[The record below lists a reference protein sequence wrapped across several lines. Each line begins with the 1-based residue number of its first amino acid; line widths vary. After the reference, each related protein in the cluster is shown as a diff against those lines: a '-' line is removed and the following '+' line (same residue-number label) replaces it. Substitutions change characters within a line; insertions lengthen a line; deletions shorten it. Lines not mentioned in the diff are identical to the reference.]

1 MMNHLPAPN
10 SADSSRWF
18 GRERDIHHGGPS
30 RGGLPVQG
38 TSGSFRG
45 KVLRLENRYY
55 HTVYVDRVRMYVPG
69 RSPEPE
75 RKPRIRRSRL
85 RIRADYAPIRN
96 VIAIARQYEA
106 YLKEPGIYT
115 YRQAAEH
122 FSTSKVT
129 VGYHLALLTRL
140 PADFVE
146 WLEACTEDL
155 PMTFFSLRRLRPVT
169 MMSEPERKG
178 ALLELAR
185 TLVREMEGQPSEVV
199 PELLWMLDEELHQ
212 MPRRLLRS
220 IMLD

>member
-1 MMNHLPAPN
+1 MA
-10 SADSSRWF
+10 
-18 GRERDIHHGGPS
+18 
-30 RGGLPVQG
+30 G

-69 RSPEPE
+69 RSPEPQ
-75 RKPRIRRSRL
+75 RKPKVRRSRL

-140 PADFVE
+140 PADFVA

-155 PMTFFSLRRLRPVT
+155 PMAFFSLRRLRPVT
-169 MMSEPERKG
+169 MMPEAERKA

-199 PELLWMLDEELHQ
+199 PELLWMLDDELHQ